1 MNRIKKGFT
10 IAIAFILLQFPAMT
24 SAFAVV
30 LPDPNQ
36 IVDGLPIYQAYDE
49 FISHSTQLLT
59 QFGFSGFNGPAG
71 VGGLDVVLLTNAGG
85 IDNDP
90 VNGGFTFEDPAP
102 SSTGGT
108 STFSGTWGQGDGANG
123 PVLVDMLIAYL
134 HNQLGP
140 TANIPVFTF
149 DLAEP
154 GNAATRDLKIVAN
167 FQVWNPNTN
176 SEVASWSLD
185 GVNNGIFDPTAFI
198 TVQGEIQLTG
208 ASTTV
213 YQANNTGSGAYDFL
227 VYAPT
232 MDLSAYTG
240 QGYEFHIFSEMKD
253 LNGSKEESFLS
264 GTFTTPTPPD
274 PAVPEPSTIAL
285 MMMGLAGA
293 FLRGHKRFR

>member
-71 VGGLDVVLLTNAGG
+71 VGGLDVVLLTNAVG

-108 STFSGTWGQGDGANG
+108 STFSGTWGQGDG
-123 PVLVDMLIAYL
+123 
-134 HNQLGP
+134 
-140 TANIPVFTF
+140 ANIPVFTF

-293 FLRGHKRFR
+293 FLR